1 VLRIRPVSHLN
12 FLILLRTIVSA
23 ADVSR
28 QVVVSTAGVEVVVGG
43 FWLVGVGRP

>member
-1 VLRIRPVSHLN
+1 LN
-12 FLILLRTIVSA
+12 FRVLLRTIVSA

-28 QVVVSTAGVEVVVGG
+28 QVVVSAAEVEVVVAG